1 MGRMADPTREIE
13 MEPQP
18 VVKPVK
24 NGWHA
29 LSRGL
34 GVWGKTREEAL
45 ARYMEAVARNAEIRG
60 RPDPWG
66 NAATDK
72 G

>member
-1 MGRMADPTREIE
+1 MD
-13 MEPQP
+13 PQP

-34 GVWGKTREEAL
+34 GVWGETRDEAI
-45 ARYMEAVARNAEIRG
+45 ARYREAVARNLVIRS
-60 RPDPWG
+60 RPDPTG
-66 NAATDK
+66 EGTTGFAHPS
-72 G
+72 